1 VPSELRVG
9 TMDALYTLLDD
20 LNKSDTYIEAV
31 LRKIGRQ
38 RLDLTKKDQRKDVKL
53 MINQHDDAVD
63 YLTRFSWEQQRFPLR
78 KNLNELSEM
87 ISSSVAKIDEDL
99 KAKASEY
106 SQVMLTI
113 RQRKKRETGT
123 LVARDLTN
131 LVPAASLKETEYLT
145 TLLVVVPTMSFQQ
158 WKESYERLTEWVLPR
173 SSELIFQDKDSGL
186 FTVTLFK
193 KVVEDFKLAAR
204 EQKWIVRKYE
214 RTEGLDPA
222 EMKKMKE
229 EKARLKKALVRW
241 CDTNF
246 AETYVA
252 WVHLKCI
259 RCFVESVLRFG
270 LPANFEAVLLWPNP
284 KQIDAVHKSLKNV
297 FGHLGKHDDKD
308 DIAEGSVP
316 VSLASSQQE
325 KFYPYVSLD
334 VVLDLRYEARD

>member
-1 VPSELRVG
+1 
-9 TMDALYTLLDD
+9 
-20 LNKSDTYIEAV
+20 
-31 LRKIGRQ
+31 
-38 RLDLTKKDQRKDVKL
+38 
-53 MINQHDDAVD
+53 
-63 YLTRFSWEQQRFPLR
+63 
-78 KNLNELSEM
+78 
-87 ISSSVAKIDEDL
+87 
-99 KAKASEY
+99 
-106 SQVMLTI
+106 
-113 RQRKKRETGT
+113 
-123 LVARDLTN
+123 
-131 LVPAASLKETEYLT
+131 
-145 TLLVVVPTMSFQQ
+145 VVVPLSSFQQ
-158 WKESYERLTEWVLPR
+158 WKDTYETLTEYVLPR
-173 SSELIFQDKDSGL
+173 SSELIFQDKDAGL

-229 EKARLKKALVRW
+229 EKTRLKKALVRW

-252 WVHLKCI
+252 WIHLKCI

-284 KQIDAVHKSLKNV
+284 KQIDAVHKALKGV
-297 FGHLGKHDDKD
+297 FGYLGKHEEK

-334 VVLDLRYEARD
+334 IVLDLRYEPRD